1 MDLLSKKIVYQNH
14 YLKNN
19 GDNIVY
25 YYVINPIFN
34 TKQIQI
40 LPKTDLQKKNRIINF
55 TFL

>member
-40 LPKTDLQKKNRIINF
+40 LPKIDLQKK
-55 TFL
+55 TELLT